1 MDWLLINSKAPKT
14 DIILAMHAVLVRHH
28 EAETNIYGCN
38 MYLIGGIKKFN
49 RVPVTPL
56 LISTLKLTRSPRC
69 YHCCTRPF
77 GLFFFSRPIIFLFSH
92 FREGNVIKKIALT
105 RRNLTVTKRI
115 CSIFVKCTLPK
126 KKKKTPAKGLLKNTS
141 SRDVFTLLDGSQEVS
156 ASSTACAPAEEN
168 LLISIK
174 RYYFAVCY
182 NGLHFNRDRAW
193 HWWTDSHLTLD
204 IIGIGNRMSESTL
217 YLFLQYKL
225 LQWT

>member
-1 MDWLLINSKAPKT
+1 MPYWWGIMRRKQISMAATCTLLVALKNLTECLSLPSSSQHRSWRG
-14 DIILAMHAVLVRHH
+14 LHAVITIVRDLLV
-28 EAETNIYGCN
+28 C
-38 MYLIGGIKKFN
+38 
-49 RVPVTPL
+49 
-56 LISTLKLTRSPRC
+56 
-69 YHCCTRPF
+69 
-77 GLFFFSRPIIFLFSH
+77 FFFSRPIIFLFSH